1 MAEKKDKDI
10 VPMSKWDK
18 RFLEMARQN
27 EEGANKID
35 FSEQIKSFEKIMEKS
50 TLGGVN
56 NHFVDPEVMH
66 RSLVYCMEH
75 GGPKDCFGLLHKIS
89 FNLYDE
95 NGNELTDENRYTS
108 KIHFKCKC
116 DKCGYE
122 TILSFDP
129 DTPTILY

>member
-1 MAEKKDKDI
+1 MSYLNKPIPTLEGKDAE
-10 VPMSKWDK
+10 
-18 RFLEMARQN
+18 RFLEMARHD

-50 TLGGVN
+50 TLGGVDN
-56 NHFVDPEVMH
+56 GFVDPEIRR
-66 RSLVYCMEH
+66 RSLVYCMTH
-75 GGPKDCFGLLHKIS
+75 GGPKDCFGLLYNIS

-122 TILSFDP
+122 TILPFNP
-129 DTPTILY
+129 DAPTILY